1 MKFKKVVSYILLFV
15 FFITNSFPIIA
26 LDSDVMGDVEG
37 LERSVS
43 ENSKEEKAP
52 VDILSAKAYILT
64 NYETGQVLYEKNA
77 DEHLK
82 IASITKI
89 MTSLLVV
96 EAIKDGK
103 ISLNDMVVA
112 SKNAKPA
119 QNESSIWLAD
129 GEKMSVRDLL
139 KSVLVHSAN
148 DAARTLAECIGG
160 SEESFVEMMNK
171 KAKDLGMKNT
181 KFTNASGLD
190 DDENYC
196 SARDVSIMAR
206 ELLKCNWITNYTKI
220 EKDKLRDG
228 KTDLTN
234 RNKLIITYKGCNGL
248 KTGTDEIAKNCLCA
262 TAVRNK
268 IPLCAVALGCDTSDD
283 RWKSCT
289 NLLDYGF
296 NSFRPIEANKKE
308 IEEEKVSVKTGKKQF
323 VSCRLK
329 DENKTYLVKKTE
341 YDQVEKEIKLDDSV
355 EAPVEEGEVI
365 GKINYYINKEGKNKN
380 KKDKRIIATQGIVAD
395 EEVER
400 LTYLYVNK
408 QLWKNFLW
416 GENFFKL

>member
-1 MKFKKVVSYILLFV
+1 MKFKKIVSYFLLFV
-15 FFITNSFPIIA
+15 FFIVNSFPIIA
-26 LDSDVMGDVEG
+26 LDSNTFNSE
-37 LERSVS
+37 LETNVS
-43 ENSKEEKAP
+43 ENLKEEKAP
-52 VDILSAKAYILT
+52 VDILSAKACILT

-129 GEKMSVRDLL
+129 GEKMSVRELL

-148 DAARTLAECIGG
+148 DAARTLAEFIGG

-171 KAKDLGMKNT
+171 KAQELGMKNT

-196 SARDVSIMAR
+196 CARDVSIMAR

-220 EKDKLRDG
+220 VNDKLRDG

-234 RNKLIITYKGCNGL
+234 RNKLITTYKGCNGL

-262 TAVRNK
+262 TAIRNK

-296 NSFRPIEANKKE
+296 NSFRPIRVNKKE
-308 IEEEKVSVKTGKKQF
+308 IEEKEVKVSKGKKQF
-323 VSCRLK
+323 VSCRLS
-329 DENKTYLVKKTE
+329 DENRTYLVKKAE
-341 YDQVEKEIKLDDSV
+341 YNQIKTEIKLDDLV
-355 EAPVEEGEVI
+355 EAPIKKDQII
-365 GKINYYINKEGKNKN
+365 GKVNYIKEE
-380 KKDKRIIATQGIVAD
+380 KKDKNNKTQKIIATQNIVAD
-395 EEVER
+395 EYIEK
-400 LTYLYVNK
+400 LDFLYTFK
-408 QLWKNFLW
+408 KIWKNFLW
-416 GENFFKL
+416 NEFFYDV